1 MKQDSNDI
9 IRYKFTAWLELV
21 VKRAKIDYIR
31 KLNRRPREL
40 SVEDKNISQQ
50 LVYEPELITNNID
63 FDFENK
69 DLLRVFK
76 KLSEKRKQILIFI
89 FVHNLT
95 PEEVAAKI
103 ECSVQDVYNQQSLA
117 LKELRERI
125 GEDK

>member
-21 VKRAKIDYIR
+21 VKRAKIDYVR

-95 PEEVAAKI
+95 PEEIATKI
-103 ECSVQDVYNQQSLA
+103 GCSVQDVYNQQSLA
-117 LKELRERI
+117 LKELRKRI
-125 GEDK
+125 GEDN